1 MKNVVII
8 LCLLFFSCECFAQ
21 ISEDKYSVC
30 LKPLNLSNSQKTKID
45 LINQKYLLKLTEL
58 NANLLVSKM
67 SVAQLKSQTQYT
79 SEYSKLNSQFRLAQN
94 ELNELEKQKQE
105 EISYTLG
112 FFKRFKFN
120 RCCRT
125 IKQ

>member
-1 MKNVVII
+1 MNNVVII
-8 LCLLFFSCECFAQ
+8 LCLLFFSCSCFAQ
-21 ISEDKYSVC
+21 ITEDKYSMC
-30 LKPLNLSNSQKTKID
+30 LKPLNLSDSQRIKID

-79 SEYSKLNSQFRLAQN
+79 SEYSKLNSQLRLTQN

-105 EISYTLG
+105 EISYSLG
-112 FFKRFKFN
+112 FIKRFKFN
-120 RCCRT
+120 RCCKT
-125 IKQ
+125 AIK

>member
-8 LCLLFFSCECFAQ
+8 LSLLLFSCSCFAQ
-21 ISEDKYSVC
+21 IPEDKYSIC

-79 SEYSKLNSQFRLAQN
+79 SEYSKLNSQLRLAQN
-94 ELNELEKQKQE
+94 ELNELEKQKQQ
-105 EISYTLG
+105 EIAHTLG
-112 FFKRFKFN
+112 FFQRFKFN
-120 RCCRT
+120 RCC
-125 IKQ
+125 KAQ